1 MPPQSWQKLW
11 LKNAHPRDKDIVFDE
26 PTHIYTIKGSSKG
39 YISCTGFLH
48 AFFGHFDPDAIIK
61 KMMSSPKWPSSKYYG
76 QTAAEIKAGWAKNG
90 EEASGAGTEMH
101 LAIEM
106 FLNDAAELIPTHV
119 RATREWS
126 YFMDFWRDHGADLE
140 PYRMEWEVWV
150 EEIKLAGSIDGIFRR
165 RSDGR
170 FLIYDWKRSKKITTD
185 NKFQSGLGPMAH
197 LPDCNYWH
205 YSLQLNVY
213 RWILETYYGLDVAD
227 MYLVI
232 MHPDAKGYKRMRL
245 NRMDDEVAAMV
256 ECRRLAVKLEADPR
270 AVPVRFDEYE
280 VAEEGEEADE
290 VSETCMITLPPAPV
304 APPRS
309 HSRHQ
314 KR

>member
-1 MPPQSWQKLW
+1 MARRHRVQEQKC
-11 LKNAHPRDKDIVFDE
+11 I
-26 PTHIYTIKGSSKG
+26 
-39 YISCTGFLH
+39 
-48 AFFGHFDPDAIIK
+48 
-61 KMMSSPKWPSSKYYG
+61 
-76 QTAAEIKAGWAKNG
+76 
-90 EEASGAGTEMH
+90 

-106 FLNDAAELIPTHV
+106 FLNDAAELIPAHV
-119 RATREWS
+119 KTTREWS

-185 NKFQSGLGPMAH
+185 NKFQSGLGPMSH

-245 NRMDDEVAAMV
+245 NRMDAEVAAMV
-256 ECRRLAVKLEADPR
+256 ECRRLAVRLEADPR

-280 VAEEGEEADE
+280 VAEESEEADE
-290 VSETCMITLPPAPV
+290 VSDTLMITLPPAPA

-309 HSRHQ
+309 HSRPQ

>member
-1 MPPQSWQKLW
+1 MPFPWQRLTAA
-11 LKNAHPRDKDIVFDE
+11 NRHPRDAHIHFDE
-26 PTHIYTIKGSSKG
+26 PTHIYTVKGTSEG

-48 AFFGHFDPDAIIK
+48 AFFGHFNPDEIIA
-61 KMMSSPKWPSSKYYG
+61 KMMSSPKWAQSKYYG
-76 QTAAEIKAGWAKNG
+76 KTAAEIKAGWEANG
-90 EEASGAGTEMH
+90 AAASGAGTEMH

-106 FLNDAAELIPTHV
+106 FLNDAHDVIPANV
-119 RATREWS
+119 KATREWS
-126 YFMDFWRDHGADLE
+126 YFLDFWRDHGADLE

-170 FLIYDWKRSKKITTD
+170 FLIYDWKRSKEIKTSNT
-185 NKFQSGLGPMAH
+185 FQSGIGPMKH

-213 RWILETYYGLDVAD
+213 RWILESYYGLDVAD

-245 NRMDDEVAAMV
+245 NRMDAEVAEMV
-256 ECRRLAVKLEADPR
+256 ECRKR
-270 AVPVRFDEYE
+270 AVAAGNSRAIPVRF
-280 VAEEGEEADE
+280 AEEDAAAPVPVAFSNDADSEPEE
-290 VSETCMITLPPAPV
+290 VSNELRIV
-304 APPRS
+304 I
-309 HSRHQ
+309 
-314 KR
+314 